1 MDRSNFFG
9 LCDFS
14 QKAGN
19 SGAPTPAIW
28 RALLRRDRALIF
40 HSHTL
45 ERCGRLGPTGFSA
58 ETHNES
64 TQLDFVQR

>member
-9 LCDFS
+9 LCDFFK
-14 QKAGN
+14 KAGN

-28 RALLRRDRALIF
+28 RAVLRRDRALIF
-40 HSHTL
+40 HSYTL

-58 ETHNES
+58 EAHNES